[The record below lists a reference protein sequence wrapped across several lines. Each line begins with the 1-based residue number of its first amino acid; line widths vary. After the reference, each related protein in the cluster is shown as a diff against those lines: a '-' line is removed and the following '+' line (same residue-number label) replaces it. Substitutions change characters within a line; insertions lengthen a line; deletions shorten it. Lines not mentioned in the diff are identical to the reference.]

1 MMMNEFIS
9 IAILLF
15 EVLMVLQCLQV
26 AFKQEIHF
34 DKYTIGIIFI
44 DISLYMLIN
53 LKILPA
59 PCSIVL
65 YVLLFIYCYIE
76 FKQKIAKTIIR
87 FVVGFVLVGCIESIV
102 AFVTNVC
109 GGESNSIYILLLS
122 SIIAL
127 VIACFMKRNV
137 ILLKF
142 RKTTKYN
149 RDMYG
154 IVILL
159 GASMIVL
166 LMDYYLIQKPMSV
179 YGIFVLVSL
188 ILILFYL
195 YRLVLAQ
202 NEIEKKNYELEV
214 QRIYGGAYE
223 NLITDVRRRQ
233 HDFKNQLGVIYSMH
247 LVAKSMDELVYMQK
261 EYGNTIQKNCK
272 FDSILTSCNNPIL
285 AGYLYHR
292 CLSCEQSDVS
302 VDYNIHI
309 EQANCCFQLYE
320 LIEMLGILLDNACE
334 SLALQQRKHKQ
345 IKLEFVEDENVIT
358 ICVSNPSRYITYSEI
373 EKMFVKGFSTKGEN
387 RGIGLTRVLELT
399 KKYDVELKVSNT
411 VKDADNWIEFA
422 VRIIK

>member
-1 MMMNEFIS
+1 MNEFIS